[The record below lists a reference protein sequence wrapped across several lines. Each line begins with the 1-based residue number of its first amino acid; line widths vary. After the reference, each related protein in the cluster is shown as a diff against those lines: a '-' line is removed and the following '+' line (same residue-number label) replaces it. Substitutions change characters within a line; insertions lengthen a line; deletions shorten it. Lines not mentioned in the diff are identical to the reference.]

1 MARKAR
7 NRSFSLDPA
16 LERILSCFWAL
27 LSVSTLREEKHFLHL
42 KPVRDLVGTGN
53 SVLIQ
58 TEVTVF
64 ALEAVVVW
72 IRVGVGGGG
81 KGQRAGLSYTQKV
94 ESQNWMSSDLR
105 MRRRNRET
113 Y

>member
-7 NRSFSLDPA
+7 IRSFSLDPA
-16 LERILSCFWAL
+16 LERILSCLWAL

-42 KPVRDLVGTGN
+42 KPVRDLVVTGN

-72 IRVGVGGGG
+72 IRVGVGGGRKRA
-81 KGQRAGLSYTQKV
+81 KGRTELYT
-94 ESQNWMSSDLR
+94 ESRIPELDEFRPQN
-105 MRRRNRET
+105 ET
-113 Y
+113 QE

>member
-1 MARKAR
+1 M
-7 NRSFSLDPA
+7 DPA
-16 LERILSCFWAL
+16 LERILSCLWAL

-42 KPVRDLVGTGN
+42 KPVRDLVVTGN